1 MHTLEEAQNYI
12 EQNRIDKRKRPAFHV
27 TAPVGWINDP
37 NGFQLTKI
45 KYICFINIIP
55 IRQTGDQCTGGMLL
69 ALI

>member
-37 NGFQLTKI
+37 KWFFNLPK
-45 KYICFINIIP
+45 
-55 IRQTGDQCTGGMLL
+55 
-69 ALI
+69 

>member
-37 NGFQLTKI
+37 NGFSTYQNKVHLFYQYHLFDKLGT
-45 KYICFINIIP
+45 N
-55 IRQTGDQCTGGMLL
+55 
-69 ALI
+69 ALGACC